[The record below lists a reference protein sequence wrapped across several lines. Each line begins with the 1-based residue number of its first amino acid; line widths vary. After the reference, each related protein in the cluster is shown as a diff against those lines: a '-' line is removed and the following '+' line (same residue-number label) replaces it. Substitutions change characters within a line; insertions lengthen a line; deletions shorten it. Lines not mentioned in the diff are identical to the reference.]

1 MVGFEGYLHLAE
13 LPGDILRRSLQSPA
27 CQLGQHLLS
36 GRSGQSEILFSM
48 TLLTKQI
55 ISKFEKHPIHSQDGK
70 GMDAEVL
77 VKYFNPCGSGT
88 WLITEAEREG
98 DDWRLFGYC
107 HIHEWEWGYLMLS
120 ELAYLRLPFGLTIE
134 RDIYTARKYVRDF
147 LPQDE

>member
-1 MVGFEGYLHLAE
+1 
-13 LPGDILRRSLQSPA
+13 
-27 CQLGQHLLS
+27 
-36 GRSGQSEILFSM
+36 M

-120 ELAYLRLPFGLTIE
+120 ELGISSSAVRTYHRTRHLHGQEIRPGFS
-134 RDIYTARKYVRDF
+134 TAG
-147 LPQDE
+147 

>member
-1 MVGFEGYLHLAE
+1 MMKLTTKKIEEGFM
-13 LPGDILRRSLQSPA
+13 S
-27 CQLGQHLLS
+27 
-36 GRSGQSEILFSM
+36 
-48 TLLTKQI
+48 
-55 ISKFEKHPIHSQDGK
+55 HPLKSQDGQ
-70 GMDAEVL
+70 GFDAKVI
-77 VKYFNPCGSGT
+77 VKYFNPCGTGT

-107 HIHEWEWGYLMLS
+107 HIYEWEWGYLMLS

>member
-1 MVGFEGYLHLAE
+1 M
-13 LPGDILRRSLQSPA
+13 SLSLTA
-27 CQLGQHLLS
+27 AIRLLLS

-88 WLITEAEREG
+88 WLITEAE
-98 DDWRLFGYC
+98 
-107 HIHEWEWGYLMLS
+107 
-120 ELAYLRLPFGLTIE
+120 LASLRLPFGLTIE
-134 RDIYTARKYVRDF
+134 RDIYTTKKYVRDF